1 MTAIEVSSYCLIIL
15 INTVIYYISFFFFLD
30 YGMKLNWKCNCMSM
44 QEIKYISL
52 PGRLRFGYLQRM
64 LGVC

>member
-15 INTVIYYISFFFFLD
+15 INTVIYYISFFFLD
-30 YGMKLNWKCNCMSM
+30 CGMKLNWKCNYMSM

>member
-15 INTVIYYISFFFFLD
+15 INTVIYYISFFF
-30 YGMKLNWKCNCMSM
+30 YWIVNYMSM